1 MSSPQDRV
9 TRADLEDK
17 FRTLQRQ
24 VTGDVE
30 ERKSMV
36 VAGAVGAG
44 LLALLVSYLLGR
56 RRGRRSRSGLDR

>member
-9 TRADLEDK
+9 TRADLENK
-17 FRTLQRQ
+17 FRSLQRQ

>member
-1 MSSPQDRV
+1 MSGPQDRV

-17 FRTLQRQ
+17 FRSLQRQ

-44 LLALLVSYLLGR
+44 MLALLVSYLLGR

>member
-17 FRTLQRQ
+17 FRSLQRQ

-30 ERKSMV
+30 DRKSMV

>member
-17 FRTLQRQ
+17 FRSLQRQ

-36 VAGAVGAG
+36 VAGTVGAG